1 MHLLRRVF
9 YGWYVVAAVLVITT
23 AFSGFIFYNLSVL
36 LAAFVAEKG
45 FPVALASSATASF
58 FVAAGFAGVAA
69 GWLVDRIDVRLV
81 ISGGAILAALA
92 LASVGALEATW
103 QLFAF
108 HIVLGFA
115 HGTCGLVPVTT
126 VIARWF
132 NVQRALAFS
141 VGSTGLS
148 LGGIA
153 VTPLVALGVER
164 HGLEATAPWIALG
177 LLLGIVPL
185 TLLIIRP
192 SPQSMGLAPD
202 GMSRAEAAAAPA
214 TPSTPLAAALR
225 HGYFYAVSIAYLF
238 VLGSQVAGI
247 AHFYRLASAR
257 AGAETAALAL
267 AAMAATSTIGRL
279 IGGAIL
285 LKLPA
290 RTFALAMTAMQAAA
304 LAVLAFAHSRWALL
318 LGVAAFGLTM
328 GNSLMLHPLLL
339 VERFGTRDYGRI
351 YALSQLVSVWG
362 LAGGATLVGLIYEA
376 SRGYEVAY
384 TAIALTSLAGLAVLA
399 AYGPNGLRIG
409 RIGVS
414 PPAHAAVD
422 AGKVRAEAPAPV
434 SITQGPDASGGR
446 A

>member
-36 LAAFVAEKG
+36 LAAFVGEKA

-81 ISGGAILAALA
+81 ISGGAATAALA
-92 LASVGALEATW
+92 LASVGVLDATW

-108 HIVLGFA
+108 HVVLGFA
-115 HGTCGLVPVTT
+115 HGMCGLVPVTT

-132 NVQRALAFS
+132 NVRRALAFS
-141 VGSTGLS
+141 IGSTGLS

-153 VTPLVALGVER
+153 VTPLVALGIER
-164 HGLEATAPWIALG
+164 YGLEATAPWMALG

-185 TLLIIRP
+185 TLLVVRP
-192 SPQSMGLAPD
+192 SPQAMGLAPD
-202 GMSRAEAAAAPA
+202 GLSRAEAAAASSS
-214 TPSTPLAAALR
+214 PSTGLTEALR
-225 HGYFYAVSIAYLF
+225 HGYFYAVSFAYLF

-247 AHFYRLASAR
+247 AHFYRLANTR

-285 LKLPA
+285 LTVPTRA
-290 RTFALAMTAMQAAA
+290 FALAMTALQAAA
-304 LAVLAFAHSRWALL
+304 LAVLAFAHSRWAILA
-318 LGVAAFGLTM
+318 GVTTFGLTM

-351 YALSQLVSVWG
+351 YALSQLMSVWG
-362 LAGGATLVGLIYEA
+362 LASGTTLVGLIYEA
-376 SRGYEVAY
+376 SGGYVVPY
-384 TAIALTSLAGLAVLA
+384 VAIALTSLAGLAVLA
-399 AYGPNGLRIG
+399 SYGPHGMT
-409 RIGVS
+409 GVR
-414 PPAHAAVD
+414 PLAHAAV
-422 AGKVRAEAPAPV
+422 GVRKVRGEGSDPL
-434 SITQGPDASGGR
+434 
-446 A
+446 